1 MAAVFILRKKW
12 AINGAFCRRL
22 GTRPTLLTIPMAYSP
37 IDPKTLVRRA
47 GEWLRTEGPDA
58 DVVVSC
64 RVRLARNL
72 AGEPFVA
79 RLEAERAIQIAS
91 RLKDVLLEARIDGET
106 SWVSMLEVRAPRLV
120 RESWYGL

>member
-1 MAAVFILRKKW
+1 
-12 AINGAFCRRL
+12 
-22 GTRPTLLTIPMAYSP
+22 MAYSP

-72 AGEPFVA
+72 QGEPFVIRTETVGQMHILDGISGFTIA
-79 RLEAERAIQIAS
+79 PHLIKVFDAETGRTLPGQVLEQ
-91 RLKDVLLEARIDGET
+91 
-106 SWVSMLEVRAPRLV
+106 
-120 RESWYGL
+120 